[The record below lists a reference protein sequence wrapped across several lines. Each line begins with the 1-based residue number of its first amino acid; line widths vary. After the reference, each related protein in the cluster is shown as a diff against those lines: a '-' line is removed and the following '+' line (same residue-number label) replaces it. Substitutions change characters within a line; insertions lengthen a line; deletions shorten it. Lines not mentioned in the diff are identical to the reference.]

1 VRPVYHRVVS
11 LVDSTTP
18 KCTATRGFYKT
29 FEDESEI
36 NVKTTTGEWNND
48 LERDTEASM
57 EQNWRK
63 DHDFEEEEEEEEDK
77 KEDDSQDDDDE
88 NAARNG
94 TQIPEMDTSPSHMP
108 YNISLIKL

>member
-1 VRPVYHRVVS
+1 
-11 LVDSTTP
+11 
-18 KCTATRGFYKT
+18 
-29 FEDESEI
+29 
-36 NVKTTTGEWNND
+36 
-48 LERDTEASM
+48 M